1 MARVLATAARATGG
15 ASLQP
20 RPPDAER
27 RVLVLDAAYRPV
39 AVISWQRA
47 VALLLDSGS
56 GAPRVESIVDRDV
69 VISSP
74 SVQILCPSV
83 IRVMD
88 HLDGAA
94 RRRASVRGRRGTA
107 TVARKSAIHE
117 RDRWTCAYCGWKA
130 QSSAERARMTID
142 HVVPRSRGGSAT
154 EHLNLVS
161 ACRPCNGRK
170 ADRTPEEARMR
181 LLFPPRE
188 PSWVEE
194 RRWRLTA
201 GRALPPEWE
210 PFLLAG

>member
-1 MARVLATAARATGG
+1 MARRTTSRTREVVELEVRARPA
-15 ASLQP
+15 
-20 RPPDAER
+20 DAER

-39 AVISWQRA
+39 AVIGWQRA
-47 VALLLDSGS
+47 IALLLDSGS
-56 GAPRVESIVDRDV
+56 GSPRVESIVDRDII
-69 VISSP
+69 ISSP

-83 IRVMD
+83 IRVID
-88 HLDGAA
+88 HLDDAA
-94 RRRASVRGRRGTA
+94 RRRAAVRGRRGTA

-130 QSSAERARMTID
+130 QSAAERARLTVD

-170 ADRTPEEARMR
+170 ANRTPEEARMH

-194 RRWRLTA
+194 RRWRLSG
-201 GRALPPEWE
+201 GRSLPPEWE
-210 PFLLAG
+210 QYLLAG